1 MAKTTKLT
9 VAIVSTRNM
18 AGIVTQ
24 FGNKRVI
31 WAGTG
36 TGTGT
41 GAGTGDW
48 YGLESFRFIASLV
61 MADGYFWR
69 LVD

>member
-1 MAKTTKLT
+1 
-9 VAIVSTRNM
+9 M